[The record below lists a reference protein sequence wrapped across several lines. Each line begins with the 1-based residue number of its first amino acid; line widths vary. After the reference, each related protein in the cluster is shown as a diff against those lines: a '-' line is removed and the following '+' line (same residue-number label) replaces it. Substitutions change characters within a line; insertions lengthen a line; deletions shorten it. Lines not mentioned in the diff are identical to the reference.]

1 MFCFAKCNYY
11 LCVRLWSL
19 QLSSDR
25 LSDQKLAVNK
35 QSHSFLLW
43 WSHAYRQY
51 LHPSRGKA
59 HSSRSLWRG
68 SCGWEALCL
77 PNFLSVNWLYTHLNN
92 LSDSAW
98 EWETDSC
105 AGISLHQQHCCTV
118 GACVCILRRHSNLA
132 LFCSVLVGPVD
143 SAGALITGS
152 LCPLYP
158 QKRMASEPPSALMW
172 PRSTTHVGHEL
183 T

>member
-1 MFCFAKCNYY
+1 M
-11 LCVRLWSL
+11 
-19 QLSSDR
+19 
-25 LSDQKLAVNK
+25 NK

-51 LHPSRGKA
+51 LHPSSGKA
-59 HSSRSLWRG
+59 HSSRSLWPG

-92 LSDSAW
+92 LSSSAW

-105 AGISLHQQHCCTV
+105 TGISLHQQWYCTV
-118 GACVCILRRHSNLA
+118 GACMCVLRGHSNLA
-132 LFCSVLVGPVD
+132 LFCRVLVGPVD

-152 LCPLYP
+152 LCPPL
-158 QKRMASEPPSALMW
+158 PPKGNGLWAAIGFDVAQIHHTCGTWAHLTNADALQMNS
-172 PRSTTHVGHEL
+172 RSVVLQFDIGIFSRW
-183 T
+183 